1 MEEEP
6 FAYPRI
12 WLESFGEIIKF
23 SARVLGDVVNLRVFK
38 YFGETLR
45 QAGIL
50 IVSSTL
56 VIWGLV
62 FIIGLQCGIEGAY
75 FDRSVGT
82 PEYAGVFSAWCDL
95 RELVPLCFGYMMAA
109 KVGTG
114 IVAEIGSMRIS
125 DEIDAL
131 EVMGISGVTFLCA
144 TRLVGMML
152 VLPFV
157 YLCSIGAGFF
167 ASYLAVVQQI
177 GDVSSGG
184 YFLIFWE
191 FQNPPDVIFSLLK
204 AMAMAVLIVLV
215 GCYYGYNASGGPV
228 GVGTATAKSMVFN
241 IVGVH
246 LISMLG
252 TQLFWGANPR
262 APIGG

>member
-1 MEEEP
+1 MNDLIVTPKGWIE
-6 FAYPRI
+6 A
-12 WLESFGEIIKF
+12 FGEIVKF
-23 SARVLGDVVNLRVFK
+23 GSQMVRDVATLRVLRF
-38 YFGETLR
+38 FGETLR

-125 DEIDAL
+125 DEVDAL
-131 EVMGISGVTFLCA
+131 EAMGISSMAFLCA
-144 TRLVGMML
+144 TRL
-152 VLPFV
+152 P
-157 YLCSIGAGFF
+157 A
-167 ASYLAVVQQI
+167 A
-177 GDVSSGG
+177 
-184 YFLIFWE
+184 W
-191 FQNPPDVIFSLLK
+191 
-204 AMAMAVLIVLV
+204 
-215 GCYYGYNASGGPV
+215 
-228 GVGTATAKSMVFN
+228 
-241 IVGVH
+241 
-246 LISMLG
+246 
-252 TQLFWGANPR
+252 
-262 APIGG
+262 